1 VIISLDSVPQNGV
14 FVGVVAGGL
23 SIMSEEPN
31 QVFVP
36 PAPELD
42 EYNLKGKLETAQ
54 DELVKLIQERQTLEW
69 RINRLQND
77 IVHLAALCNVEV
89 EDPLAQLGLTDAV
102 RWILASEKKP
112 LAVNEI
118 VEALRRSYP
127 DVSEYKN
134 LPANVHTVIRRLV
147 KASAVRPVDMP
158 ADAEPARLEGLGGFS
173 MLPDAEPAKL
183 KGLGGPRRPVGTK
196 YVWAGGIP
204 RRALSS
210 LWSRKK

>member
-1 VIISLDSVPQNGV
+1 LAVW
-14 FVGVVAGGL
+14 
-23 SIMSEEPN
+23 EEPEKLP
-31 QVFVP
+31 VP
-36 PAPELD
+36 PVTGLD
-42 EYNLKGKLETAQ
+42 EYNLKDKLEAAQ
-54 DELVKLIQERQTLEW
+54 DELVKLLRERQTLEW
-69 RINRLQND
+69 RINKLQND

-112 LAVNEI
+112 LAVSEI

-134 LPANVHTVIRRLV
+134 LPANIHTVIRRLV

-158 ADAEPARLEGLGGFS
+158 PDPEPPKLEGLGGSS
-173 MLPDAEPAKL
+173 MPPDAEPGKL
-183 KGLGGPRRPVGTK
+183 KGFGGLRRPVGTK
-196 YVWAGGIP
+196 YVWAGAIP
-204 RRALSS
+204 PRAPSS